1 MTVEEIEAIEV
12 REACMPSL
20 VDFEVEM
27 DILTHKRRRRRH
39 HAANPLARDTLHIA
53 GLCCHAARLFC
64 HIVGHF

>member
-1 MTVEEIEAIEV
+1 LAVGEREAIDA

-39 HAANPLARDTLHIA
+39 HAANPLARDTPHIA
-53 GLCCHAARLFC
+53 GPCVAMQHVSFV
-64 HIVGHF
+64 I